1 MASTGE
7 DIFNYINEVYSLL
20 SENDRLRI
28 GETWTAW
35 EQTYGDIWTKLFEQQ
50 LAVNVNTCPL
60 YNNQR
65 WMQYEFDST
74 TVYNQNAVFRG
85 NQDLSKGID
94 LSQKY
99 LVNIGIGASAP
110 IEVDL
115 RGAVATAT
123 TNLEIA
129 NNINNAFGFVFA
141 NLVVENALLELA
153 TIIPGAA
160 FTGNILPAANIITGI
175 APSTNNMFVGQ
186 GLNDGGVNIA
196 PGTIV
201 TGIPTTT
208 SITISTPTMNSAA
221 MTAAAFNAN
230 NPTIT
235 FYPASDTSKDASAL
249 VLGLDPTTFPLT
261 VPQFVFSYALPDTTV
276 TSIPTLQT
284 NVHDDQPGIVV
295 LNQNTD
301 YDITFGA
308 GIISFAVIP
317 PPFVWAKNSLLNL
330 ETPYNNFG
338 YLMNFYD
345 QNTPAYL
352 KAVQGLWYAYW
363 TGPTPENI
371 RRSLYLLFG
380 LPTASFAGTVTVVTP
395 TQITLMY
402 ADQTTETFA
411 IPADLISLV
420 VVGQTVT
427 KFQPLVS
434 GITVLDKVNDKGFVA
449 SQVGRFG
456 IQQFLTQYASRGVGP
471 NTDET
476 KALQTVEMNTYLPQI
491 DVNAFVSADINLGN
505 VKTFLTNMQP
515 KSRTYFFQVLV
526 GTFEDVITVGDDA
539 LSINVAFNV
548 TPNVD
553 SNMNTDAQESDLVD
567 AETDPATGIILDSEC
582 MTMTDVVGI
591 QVFHSAVLVDSFTVE
606 G

>member
-1 MASTGE
+1 MANTGE
-7 DIFNYINEVYSLL
+7 DIFSYLNEVYSLL

-28 GETWTAW
+28 GETWTAF

-65 WMQYEFDST
+65 WMQYTFNST
-74 TVYNQNAVFRG
+74 TVYSQNAVFRG
-85 NQDLSKGID
+85 NQDLSRGID

-99 LVNIGIGASAP
+99 LVKIGIGAASP

-115 RGAVATAT
+115 RGATATAT

-129 NNINNAFGFVFA
+129 ANINNAFGFIFA
-141 NLVVENALLELA
+141 NLVVENALIELA

-160 FTGNILPAANIITGI
+160 FTGNMAANASAITGI
-175 APSTNNMFVGQ
+175 FPSASNMFAGQ
-186 GLNDGGVNIA
+186 MLDDGAVNIA

-201 TGIPTTT
+201 TAIT
-208 SITISTPTMNSAA
+208 STSTITISTPTLN
-221 MTAAAFNAN
+221 TAPVSKAAFNAN

-235 FYPASDTSKDASAL
+235 FYPASDTGRDASAL
-249 VLGLDPTTFPLT
+249 VLGLDSTAFPLT
-261 VPQFVFSYALPDTTV
+261 VPQFVFSYALPDTTI
-276 TSIPTLQT
+276 TSMPTLQT
-284 NVHDDQPGIVV
+284 NIHDDQPGIVV
-295 LNQNTD
+295 LTQNVD
-301 YDITFGA
+301 YAVTFGA
-308 GIISFAVIP
+308 GIVSFADTP
-317 PPFVWAKNSLLNL
+317 PATMWAKNTLLNL

-352 KAVQGLWYAYW
+352 KAVQGLWYSYW

-371 RRSLYLLFG
+371 KRSLYLLFG
-380 LPTASFAGTVTVVTP
+380 LPTASFAGTVLTVTP
-395 TQITLMY
+395 TQITLLY
-402 ADQTTETFA
+402 ADQTTEIFD
-411 IPADLISLV
+411 IPTDLTSLV
-420 VVGQTVT
+420 VVGQSVT

-434 GITVLDKVNDKGFVA
+434 GISVFDKVNDKGFVS

-456 IQQFLTQYASRGVGP
+456 IKQFLTQNASRGTGA

-526 GTFEDVITVGDDA
+526 GTFEDVIAMNDDA

-553 SNMNTDAQESDLVD
+553 SNMNTDAQESDLID
-567 AETDPATGIILDSEC
+567 AETNPATGIILDSEC
-582 MTMTDVVGI
+582 MAMTDMAGI